1 MKIDQL
7 KPLPGNKR
15 KFHLSQA
22 KYVPERSGCYA
33 ITTFDSEILYIGLA
47 INLRNRCEQHLDTPG
62 KTSETVLGRA
72 FWFWY
77 LEWSENHL
85 ENLERSW
92 MNLYLADEGSLPV
105 LNKIYSPIS

>member
-1 MKIDQL
+1 M
-7 KPLPGNKR
+7 
-15 KFHLSQA
+15 SQA

-33 ITTFDSEILYIGLA
+33 ITTFDSEIIYTGLA
-47 INLRNRCEQHLDTPG
+47 INLRNRCEQHLDSPG

-85 ENLERSW
+85 GNLERSW
-92 MNLYLADEGSLPV
+92 MNLHLAEEGSLPV
-105 LNKIYSPIS
+105 LNKIYSPIG